1 MTINMALL
9 IFIGCT
15 FANVII
21 STIKS
26 VMTIKGGKV
35 SAAIWNA
42 LSYGLYSFI
51 VIMTATA
58 EITTLEKV
66 LITVFC
72 NLIGVYGVKLVEE
85 KLRKDRL
92 WKIEMTI
99 KNDAYGVSAAAMH
112 GALNAENIPNNYV
125 EAGKYAI
132 FNCFCAT
139 KADTD
144 KALEIGKQ
152 YNAKTFASETK
163 LAP

>member
-1 MTINMALL
+1 MNETLL

-15 FANVII
+15 FANVVI

-26 VMTIKGGKV
+26 VMTIKGGKF
-35 SAAIWNA
+35 AAAFWNA
-42 LSYGLYSFI
+42 LSYGLYSYI
-51 VIMTATA
+51 VILTASTS
-58 EITTLEKV
+58 ISTLDKV
-66 LITVFC
+66 LVTIGC
-72 NLIGVYGVKLVEE
+72 NLIGVFGVKLVEE
-85 KLRKDRL
+85 KMRKDKL

-99 KNDAYGVSAAAMH
+99 KNDAYGMSAAAMH

-152 YNAKTFASETK
+152 YSAKTFASETT